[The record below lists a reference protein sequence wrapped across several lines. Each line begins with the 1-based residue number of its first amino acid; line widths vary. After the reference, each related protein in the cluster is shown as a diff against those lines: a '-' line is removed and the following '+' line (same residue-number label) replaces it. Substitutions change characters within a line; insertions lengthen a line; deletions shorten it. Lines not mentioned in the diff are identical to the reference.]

1 MSEQAVPRWRRITE
15 PTATPKPRAASLA
28 WWGMLLVV
36 ATEATLFA
44 VLLSSYFW
52 TRWQT
57 DTGWPP
63 GDIPDPKLLYA
74 SLYTGVLL
82 VSAGTMALA
91 DVSVHR
97 GRTGVVAASLLA
109 TVLLGGAFI
118 GLQVL
123 DWLEKLTISTP
134 PEEAYTALVFT
145 ITGAHTVH
153 VVFGM
158 LLLLWVLARA
168 LAGAYGPGRGTGVHV
183 AGLYWYFAVAV
194 AVAVYASLI
203 LTPYI

>member
-1 MSEQAVPRWRRITE
+1 MSDQAVPHS
-15 PTATPKPRAASLA
+15 PSLA
-28 WWGMLLVV
+28 WWGMLFVV

-52 TRWQT
+52 MRWQT

-74 SLYTGVLL
+74 SVYTGALL
-82 VSAGTMALA
+82 LSAGTMTAA
-91 DVSVHR
+91 DRAVRR
-97 GRTGVVAASLLA
+97 GRTGVVAASLVA
-109 TVLLGGAFI
+109 TLLLGGGFI
-118 GLQVL
+118 VLQIL
-123 DWLEKLTISTP
+123 DWLEKLKISTP
-134 PEEAYTALVFT
+134 PEDAYTALVFT
-145 ITGAHTVH
+145 ITGAHTAH

-158 LLLLWVLARA
+158 LLLLWVLGRA

-194 AVAVYASLI
+194 AVAVYVSLI
-203 LTPYI
+203 VTPYF